1 MMTEA
6 KGSEVVLVHDL
17 GQVAEILLRER
28 PGSDLAQVSDP
39 AEVATDIVRRIL
51 TSEGEQALAQR
62 TTTKAAE
69 VLDKPLEIRAV
80 RWLRSG
86 IEDNPI
92 GIYALVDA
100 VDLGNG
106 EELLVT
112 CGGQNVMAQ
121 LLVLDRDESLPIK
134 AYLEQM
140 PETQRGFRPLWL
152 RPVET
157 PAA

>member
-1 MMTEA
+1 MAEQ
-6 KGSEVVLVHDL
+6 KSSEVVLVEDL

-28 PGSDLAQVSDP
+28 PASELAKVSDP
-39 AEVATDIVRRIL
+39 AEVSTDIVRRIL
-51 TSEGEQALAQR
+51 AGEGEQALAQR
-62 TTTKAAE
+62 TTTKARD
-69 VLDKPLEIRAV
+69 VLDTPLEIRGV

-86 IEDNPI
+86 IEDNPV
-92 GIYALVDA
+92 GVYALIDA
-100 VDLGNG
+100 VELGKG

-121 LLVLDRDESLPIK
+121 LLVLARDGVLPVK
-134 AYLEQM
+134 AYIEQM
-140 PETQRGFRPLWL
+140 PETARGYRPLWL